1 MWMVLGGRRFV
12 YASLGGDLDRKAGWN
27 AAAIGFFGSCS
38 RGKTNY
44 AADSEIYSSGGVGAV
59 GCVDSGALGEWG
71 DQGSGPVKIMGA
83 GLSGL
88 AAATVLAKAGVEV
101 HVHDSREDS
110 GKRFDGDFQALENW

>member
-59 GCVDSGALGEWG
+59 GCVVSGAMGEWG
-71 DQGSGPVKIMGA
+71 DRGGVGFVGYGASENDDDATRSG
-83 GLSGL
+83 
-88 AAATVLAKAGVEV
+88 
-101 HVHDSREDS
+101 
-110 GKRFDGDFQALENW
+110 Q